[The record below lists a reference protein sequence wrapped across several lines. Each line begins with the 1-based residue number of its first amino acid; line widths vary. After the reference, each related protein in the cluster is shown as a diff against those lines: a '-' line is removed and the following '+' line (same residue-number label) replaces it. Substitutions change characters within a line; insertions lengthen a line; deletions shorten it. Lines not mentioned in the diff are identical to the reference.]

1 MSDLKII
8 YDVRKEARK
17 GYFITS
23 EITWRKER
31 KLERDVEEK
40 DVKYGLVRSHLVY
53 PWTYD

>member
-8 YDVRKEARK
+8 YDVRKEAGK

-31 KLERDVEEK
+31 KLQRDVEEK
-40 DVKYGLVRSHLVY
+40 DVKCGLVRCHLVY